1 MKLILTLFV
10 LLISP
15 SVLSKDETLF
25 CSQDQHTGFK
35 DTDSTRN
42 YKQVDFVEQKFKAK
56 INFNNEIFSSND
68 LKMADTTCVDYG
80 SFMQCIDLG
89 YSISINKKSY
99 NFILSKGFGH
109 LGSDGIYDTISI
121 SYGTCEKF

>member
-1 MKLILTLFV
+1 MKLVLTLFV

-15 SVLSKDETLF
+15 SVLSKDEILF
-25 CSQDQHTGFK
+25 CSQDLNTGFK
-35 DTDSTRN
+35 DIDNTGN
-42 YKQVDFVEQKFKAK
+42 YKQTDFIEKKFKAK

-68 LKMADTTCVDYG
+68 LKMSDTTCVDYG
-80 SFMQCIDLG
+80 PFMQCIDLG
-89 YSISINKKSY
+89 YSISINKKLY

-109 LGSDGIYDTISI
+109 LGSDGVYDTITI

>member
-1 MKLILTLFV
+1 MKILLTFFV
-10 LLISP
+10 LFFSF
-15 SVLSKDETLF
+15 SALSKDEILF

-42 YKQVDFVEQKFKAK
+42 YKQVDFVAEKFKAK

-68 LKMADTTCVDYG
+68 LKMPETTCVDYG
-80 SFMQCIDLG
+80 PFMQCIDLG

-109 LGSDGIYDTISI
+109 LGSDGFYDTISI